1 MCIRDRLACL
11 CLGAVL
17 TNIIHDSDDVVKVSE
32 GFTPPI
38 YMMFFV
44 LSGAGFDVSALKSI
58 GFIGIIYVVVR
69 VLGKMLGDVY
79 KRQI

>member
-1 MCIRDRLACL
+1 MVALTYYLATLLKGSSLLACM

-44 LSGAGFDVSALKSI
+44 ISGRGVRRIGTQIHRLYRNNLCGGKS
-58 GFIGIIYVVVR
+58 YR
-69 VLGKMLGDVY
+69 
-79 KRQI
+79 